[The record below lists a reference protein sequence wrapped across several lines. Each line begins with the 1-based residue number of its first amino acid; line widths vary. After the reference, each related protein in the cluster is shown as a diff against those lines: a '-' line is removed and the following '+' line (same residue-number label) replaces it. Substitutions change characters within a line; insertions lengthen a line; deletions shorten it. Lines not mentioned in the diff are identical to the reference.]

1 MNKHDIGERQQVF
14 LMVSEIPK
22 DVEIQEKLTSI
33 HIDEWAKED
42 VFHLKWWLLKT
53 KCSPVIKK

>member
-1 MNKHDIGERQQVF
+1 
-14 LMVSEIPK
+14 MVSEIPK